1 MTFHLIIL
9 TLPLPAIRRPAD
21 EDAVMIIRPVAMTDL
36 AALQQIAVESG
47 PGFTSLVDDRDF
59 LIKKIHRSIESFG
72 RNLNTPGDE
81 SYLFILEDPETGE
94 VMGTTGIEASVG
106 VRRPL
111 YHYHRSQVVHHSPE
125 LNLLRRMETLNMCN
139 HYTGCSEICTL
150 FLRPK
155 FRRAQAGKL
164 LSRVRFLFMAQHP
177 ERFAQ
182 TVIAEMRGV
191 SDERGQSPFWNWL
204 RAHFVDLEFDTV
216 TRMVGTGDNGFI
228 ADLMPRHPLYTHLM
242 DESARAVIGQVHDN
256 TRPALTMLE
265 AEGFR
270 HNGYIDLFDGGPTV
284 EARLSDI
291 RSVSA
296 STGCHIQ
303 IVDDVQPALET
314 WNHGGKGRT
323 LAITN
328 TETADFRATVTTA
341 ARYLP
346 ARNLL
351 QIPAELANALYLRN
365 DGQARFMELAPA
377 NAARQPA
384 AIPLRQ
390 QKEAIHA
397 HR

>member
-1 MTFHLIIL
+1 
-9 TLPLPAIRRPAD
+9 
-21 EDAVMIIRPVAMTDL
+21 MIIRPVAMSDL
-36 AALQQIAVESG
+36 DALQQIAVESG
-47 PGFTSLVDDRDF
+47 PGFTSLVDDREF
-59 LIKKIHRSIESFG
+59 LTRKIHRSMESFN
-72 RNLNTPGDE
+72 RTVKTPGDE
-81 SYLFILEDPETGE
+81 SYLFVLEDPETAE
-94 VMGTTGIEASVG
+94 IMGTTGIEASAG
-106 VRRPL
+106 IRHPL

-125 LNLLRRMETLNMCN
+125 LKLLRRLEVLNMCN

-177 ERFAQ
+177 QRFAE

-191 SDERGQSPFWNWL
+191 SDEHGQSPFWNWL
-204 RAHFVDLEFDTV
+204 RAHFVDLDFGTV
-216 TRMVGTGDNGFI
+216 TRMVGTGDNSFV

-242 DESARAVIGQVHDN
+242 DKNARAVIGQVHDN
-256 TRPALTMLE
+256 TRPALSMLE

-270 HNGYIDLFDGGPTV
+270 HNGYIDPFDGGPTV
-284 EARLSDI
+284 EARLADI

-296 STGCHIQ
+296 SIGCHIQ
-303 IVDDVQPALET
+303 VVDDVRPALEQ
-314 WNHGGKGRT
+314 WNRGGRGRT

-328 TETADFRATVTTA
+328 TGTADFRATVTST

-351 QIPAELANALYLRN
+351 QVPAKLANALHLRN
-365 DGQARFMELAPA
+365 DGQARFMELATT
-377 NAARQPA
+377 NTGRQPS

-390 QKEAIHA
+390 QQEALHA